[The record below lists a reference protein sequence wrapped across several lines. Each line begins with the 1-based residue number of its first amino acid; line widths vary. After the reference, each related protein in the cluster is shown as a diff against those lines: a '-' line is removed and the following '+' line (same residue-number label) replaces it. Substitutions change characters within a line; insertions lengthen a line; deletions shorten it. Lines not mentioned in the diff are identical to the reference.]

1 MRIIFAIALIVIAN
15 VSSAAIVQKT
25 VELKNGEVLTAN
37 FSQERHLKG
46 FGNPIKSSGRF
57 YLLPKKAVVWLTK
70 SPFESRL
77 TVNDKGILQ
86 TVGGRKT
93 LRIPASKLP
102 GLAMLQSIMEA
113 TLKGGW
119 EQLESE
125 FNTKP
130 KFNGDKWSLSFKP
143 NNVGQNS
150 TIKNIKLS
158 GGAYVETI
166 EIQRANG
173 DWDMIFLSQHSVVDV
188 STLPELKGYL
198 R

>member
-15 VSSAAIVQKT
+15 IGFAAVIPKT
-25 VELKNGEVLTAN
+25 VALKKGEVLTAK

-46 FGNPIKSSGRF
+46 FGSPIKSNGQF
-57 YLLPKKAVVWLTK
+57 YLLPKKAVIWSTK

-143 NNVGQNS
+143 NDAGQVS
-150 TIKNIKLS
+150 AIKNIELS
-158 GGAYVETI
+158 GDAYVETI
-166 EIQRANG
+166 EIQRTNG
-173 DWDMIFLSQHSVVDV
+173 DWDMIFLSQHSVVNV